1 MYKYRTT
8 VEQMKFKK
16 AMQAIDHEL
25 STLVFARVIKVH
37 VKEEDA
43 ISTATKG
50 TDASY
55 SYYYGFATEI
65 NLLGRSQSNRI
76 WFKKN
81 TKTGR
86 DVFLGPVTL
95 KATNKIPPPRTIL
108 VGKVDYLP
116 KGRAFQWWLDDANA
130 LLQFCRLVRYQNKV
144 KQQSAYLYQQLKLPD
159 PHHDGLW
166 AMAKL
171 LIFGDILSFVLESG
185 EKEHRIKHPVEKN
198 EYTYKRGFSI
208 RESPGRFVLAMTLF
222 SRDVS
227 IYDRYMTLLKI
238 KGYSAKGLPQVKDI
252 HAYLAKV

>member
-1 MYKYRTT
+1 
-8 VEQMKFKK
+8 MKFKK
-16 AMQAIDHEL
+16 AIQAIDYEL
-25 STLVFARVIKVH
+25 NTLVFARVIKAH
-37 VKEEDA
+37 VKEEHA

-81 TKTGR
+81 TKTHR
-86 DVFLGPVTL
+86 EVFLGPVAL
-95 KATNKIPPPRTIL
+95 KATDKIPAPRTIV
-108 VGKVDYLP
+108 VGVVDYLP

-130 LLQFCRLVRYQNKV
+130 LLQFCRLVRYQNKL
-144 KQQSAYLYQQLKLPD
+144 KQQSAYLYRQLKLPD

-171 LIFGDILSFVLESG
+171 LIFGDILSFVLESE
-185 EKEHRIKHPVEKN
+185 EKHRIKHPVEKDG
-198 EYTYKRGFSI
+198 YTYKRGFYI

-227 IYDRYMTLLKI
+227 IYDRYMTLLKS
-238 KGYSAKGLPQVKDI
+238 KKYSTKGLPPVEDI
-252 HAYLAKV
+252 HAYLAEKS